1 MSIKSLGRQSLIY
14 GVGHVLSRII
24 TFLLLPLYTHLFT
37 PEEYGIISLAYAFMG
52 MTLIFYRYG
61 MDSALLK
68 YSIAFKNE
76 SRKVYLST
84 IYIMQVITS
93 FIFSTAIYFSSP
105 LLSKYILAKEEP
117 KLIMLLSGILACDA
131 LWNLSVL
138 LLRAEEK
145 PVQFIAFNL
154 VNVLAT
160 MSFNIFFV
168 VHLKKGIEG
177 VLLANLISSFL
188 LLIIS
193 FPVIFKRLSMQNL
206 SLTVAKNILG
216 FGLPFLP
223 AGIFTMIME
232 LSNRYLLLMMDS
244 SSSVGLYSAGHKI
257 GMLGLIVVMGFNMGW
272 TPYFLKRIEEKHARK
287 DFSISATI
295 FLGFLGYVILVI
307 LLWMSELMQIRIGS
321 ANLIGK
327 QFWGAT
333 DVVYFILL
341 AYLFF
346 GMYVVQ
352 LPGVYAKNKTKW
364 IPWFRFV
371 GASSNVLLNIILIP
385 NYGVVGSACA
395 TAIAYFLMSL
405 AIFLYTRRFYPINY
419 NFTACFYPIIFA
431 GIAFYVGE
439 NILIRILFMLLYPLI
454 WYSMIINKNEKSIVK
469 SFIK

>member
-1 MSIKSLGRQSLIY
+1 
-14 GVGHVLSRII
+14 
-24 TFLLLPLYTHLFT
+24 
-37 PEEYGIISLAYAFMG
+37 
-52 MTLIFYRYG
+52 
-61 MDSALLK
+61 
-68 YSIAFKNE
+68 
-76 SRKVYLST
+76 
-84 IYIMQVITS
+84 
-93 FIFSTAIYFSSP
+93 
-105 LLSKYILAKEEP
+105 
-117 KLIMLLSGILACDA
+117 
-131 LWNLSVL
+131 
-138 LLRAEEK
+138 
-145 PVQFIAFNL
+145 
-154 VNVLAT
+154 
-160 MSFNIFFV
+160 
-168 VHLKKGIEG
+168 
-177 VLLANLISSFL
+177 
-188 LLIIS
+188 
-193 FPVIFKRLSMQNL
+193 
-206 SLTVAKNILG
+206 
-216 FGLPFLP
+216 
-223 AGIFTMIME
+223 
-232 LSNRYLLLMMDS
+232 MMDG

-272 TPYFLKRIEEKHARK
+272 TPYFLNRIEEKHARK

>member
-37 PEEYGIISLAYAFMG
+37 PEEYGVISLAYAFMG

-160 MSFNIFFV
+160 MGFNIFFV

-177 VLLANLISSFL
+177 VLLANFISSLL

-193 FPVIFKRLSMQNL
+193 LPVIFKRLSVRNL

-232 LSNRYLLLMMDS
+232 LSNRYLLLMMDG

-272 TPYFLKRIEEKHARK
+272 TPYFLNRIEEKHARK

-307 LLWMSELMQIRIGS
+307 LLWVSELMQIRIGN